1 MKPIIKRL
9 ALAAIPALL
18 AIGLISH
25 AAPRAKSIAWQT
37 DFKKG
42 LADAARQNKIAMV
55 DFYAQGCS
63 ACALL
68 DRKTYTNP
76 KVIALAD
83 KFIPIKLDAGKPGS
97 DKIAEKYKGSITP
110 TIVFMDSKG
119 KQVHYLFGYLPP
131 DAFAKE
137 MQKALKNAAKK

>member
-1 MKPIIKRL
+1 MKTITRRAVL
-9 ALAAIPALL
+9 TVLPALL
-18 AIGLISH
+18 AVGVITS
-25 AAPRAKSIAWQT
+25 AAPGRKSIAWQT

-42 LADAARQNKIAMV
+42 LAAAAKQNKIAMV

-76 KVIALAD
+76 KVIALAVR
-83 KFIPIKLDAGKPGS
+83 FIPIKLDAGKPGS

-110 TIVFMDSKG
+110 TIVFMDSRG
-119 KQVHYLFGYLPP
+119 RQVHYLFGYLPP